1 MFHFMKNARTAAL
14 LFLIAVSIRAL
25 AADDPRISELVRKR
39 DAAKAEMEQAQKDL
53 DKVSAEI
60 SGKTIPPADAP
71 KNGPTE
77 FVDLAKK
84 VDLKVRRSLKDKNVA
99 EDPALFQYA
108 HPGEGEDSWAVDG
121 GISLGRDLIG
131 VGNTRVSG
139 ALATEYH
146 YTSAAAQP
154 KDTLIAGGSLDFSVG
169 TNSAC
174 VQMFRAT
181 ASYKRDTILA
191 GDGLLTD
198 ILYFPSEPITG
209 IGGFYREWFP
219 GLEGRIEP
227 FAGLQFETGSGAAK
241 GFHDGERFSV
251 RAGVTVAFLI
261 APKFFG
267 NRLELSNS
275 LGYWGHLSRSG
286 VFDQYEVNQLFLSSS
301 LTYWLNTSSKGDG
314 VLAKDDR
321 HFGVTVRYTNGDNPD
336 EGTFDADLLSI
347 GFAVLF

>member
-1 MFHFMKNARTAAL
+1 MTNARIAVLT
-14 LFLIAVSIRAL
+14 FLIAASIGAL

-39 DAAKAEMEQAQKDL
+39 NAAKAEMEKAQKDL
-53 DKVSAEI
+53 DTLSPAI
-60 SGKTIPPADAP
+60 SGKPVPPSDAP

-77 FVDLAKK
+77 FVDLVKK

-108 HPGEGEDSWAVDG
+108 HPGEGKDSWAVDG
-121 GISLGRDLIG
+121 GLSLGRDLIG
-131 VGNTRVSG
+131 IGNTRVSG
-139 ALATEYH
+139 ALVTEYH
-146 YTSAAAQP
+146 YTSATTQP
-154 KDTLIAGGSLDFSVG
+154 KDTLVAGGSLDFSVG
-169 TNSAC
+169 TNTAS

-181 ASYKRDTILA
+181 ASYKRDRILA

-198 ILYFPSEPITG
+198 ILYFPSENITG
-209 IGGFYREWFP
+209 IGGFYREWIP

-241 GFHDGERFSV
+241 GFHEGERLSF
-251 RAGVTVAFLI
+251 RAGVTLAALI
-261 APKFFG
+261 APKCFG

-286 VFDQYEVNQLFLSSS
+286 VFDQYGVNQLFLSSS

-321 HFGVTVRYTNGDNPD
+321 HFGVTVRYTNGNNPD
-336 EGTFDADLLSI
+336 EGTFDANLVSV